1 MGVPFKSF
9 AFKRIHG
16 EVVDT
21 LRKEGVIGRDK
32 YEKVKKLEETVRYLS
47 AEYGREPSDEEICQW
62 LNISETEYYSI
73 VNASQMV
80 YTTSLNSKIYDGEGE
95 FVYRIDTLSDEDQLS
110 PEDLVTS
117 QNLKDNLKRIINN
130 LNERQ
135 KIIFALY
142 YYEELT
148 LADIGNAVGLTEAR
162 ISQIIN
168 KTLIEIKVK
177 LEQ

>member
-1 MGVPFKSF
+1 
-9 AFKRIHG
+9 
-16 EVVDT
+16 
-21 LRKEGVIGRDK
+21 
-32 YEKVKKLEETVRYLS
+32 
-47 AEYGREPSDEEICQW
+47 
-62 LNISETEYYSI
+62 
-73 VNASQMV
+73 MV